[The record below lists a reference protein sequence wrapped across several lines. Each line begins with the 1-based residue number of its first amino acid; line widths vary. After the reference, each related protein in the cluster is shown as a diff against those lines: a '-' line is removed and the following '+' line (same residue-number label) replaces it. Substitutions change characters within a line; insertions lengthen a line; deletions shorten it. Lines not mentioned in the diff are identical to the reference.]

1 MRPPIAVIDWR
12 YVNKSREFLMTIWQ
26 QQRRMLSPDWSRKAK
41 YNSNYLMSRY
51 LRFLIPLAVFG
62 ILVAFLGR
70 GLSLNPR
77 EVPSPLI
84 GKPVPVFELPQLHDA
99 SSHFS
104 SRDMLG
110 KVWLLNVW
118 ASWCAGCRQEH
129 RDLMTFAGQNIA
141 PLVGLNYKELRGD
154 GAIDSS
160 QLEGKCGLCEFRNLC
175 GGSRSRAYA
184 LTGNYLA
191 EDPRCAYQ
199 PKKAAC
205 AQAG

>member
-1 MRPPIAVIDWR
+1 
-12 YVNKSREFLMTIWQ
+12 
-26 QQRRMLSPDWSRKAK
+26 
-41 YNSNYLMSRY
+41 MSRY

-70 GLSLNPR
+70 GLYLNPR

-160 QLEGKCGLCEFRNLC
+160 QLEGITLDEELAFARQRTNEWLGQLGNPYLLTVFDLDGRAGIDFGVYGVPETFVIDKEGIIRYKHIGAVTEEALENKILPLVKQLQGL
-175 GGSRSRAYA
+175 
-184 LTGNYLA
+184 
-191 EDPRCAYQ
+191 
-199 PKKAAC
+199 
-205 AQAG
+205 